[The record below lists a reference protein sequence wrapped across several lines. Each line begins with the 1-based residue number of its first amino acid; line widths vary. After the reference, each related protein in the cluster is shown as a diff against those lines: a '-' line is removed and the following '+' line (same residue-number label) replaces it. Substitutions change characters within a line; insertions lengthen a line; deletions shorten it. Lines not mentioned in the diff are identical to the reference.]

1 MDITTQKRNAKQFI
15 EDWKDRGR
23 EKQDSQSF
31 WLSLLREVLGV
42 ENPENFIKFEEKVKL
57 SHDSFIDGYIEQ
69 THVMIEQKGSNK
81 DLDKAIKQS
90 DGSLLTP
97 FQQAQRY
104 SAALPYSRR
113 PRWIVTCNFK
123 EFRIYD
129 MEHPNS
135 EPVKIELKDL
145 ETSYYQLEFLV
156 DKSNEHLEKEK
167 RVSLSA
173 GELVGK
179 IYDELLKQYK
189 DPDNEHSQKSINQ
202 LCVRIVFCLYAED
215 AGIFGKR
222 NMFHDYLEQF
232 DTRQMRQALIKLFNV
247 LDTKEEDRD
256 PYLADDDPKLA
267 EFPYVNGGMFSNEDI
282 EIPSFTDELRDLLLS
297 KASDEFDWSE
307 ISPTIFG
314 AVFEST
320 LNPETRRQGGMHY
333 TSVEN
338 IHKVIDPLFLND
350 LKNELNEIK
359 KTNELA
365 TLKKKAKKFQEK
377 LANLTFFD
385 PACGSGNFLTETYLQ
400 LRKLENE
407 AIKLIYP
414 NPSLDV
420 GQAKDI
426 IKVSIQQFYGIEIN
440 DFAVSVA
447 KTALWIAE
455 SQMLEETK
463 DIFYADW
470 DFLPLKTYTHI
481 HEGNAL
487 TMDWN
492 DVIPNYACHYIMGNP
507 PFVGYGL
514 QTKEQK
520 QNIRNIYVDEN
531 GKPLKNAGKIDFV
544 AGWYYRAAQYIYKT
558 NIQVAFVS
566 TNSITQGDQVYP
578 VWQPLFNQFQ
588 IHINFAY
595 KTFIWNSEAKD
606 KAHVHVV
613 IIGFSFAKLNKKK
626 VLYEES
632 TYKVVNNINAYLLDA
647 PNILLKS
654 IFKPLCLVPKMTTGN
669 RPADGGYL
677 IIEKN
682 QFQDFIKKEPKA
694 KKWIK
699 KLTGAREYLH
709 NEDRYCLWLVGI
721 TPKEL
726 HQMPLVLQRVE
737 ECKKDRLNGAKDR
750 QKLAETPWLFREKK
764 NPTKYLLIPRVSS
777 ENRRYIPIGYLND
790 KTIPTDSATIIPNAN
805 LFELGVLESNMHM
818 AWMRTVA
825 GRLKSDYRYSAKIV
839 YNNFPWPTPTDKQ
852 KEKIKKTAQ
861 AILDARALYPDSSLA
876 DLYDPLTMP
885 KELLKAHQD
894 NDRAVME
901 AYGLP
906 VKGTTESDAVAYL
919 FRMYEKL
926 IKDKE
931 K

>member
-15 EDWKDRGR
+15 QNWQNRGH

-31 WLSLLREVLGV
+31 WLQLLRDVLGV
-42 ENPENFIKFEEKVKL
+42 EEPEQFIKFEKKVQL
-57 SHDSFIDGYIEQ
+57 SHESFIDGYIEQ

-81 DLDKAIKQS
+81 DLDKPIRQS
-90 DGSLLTP
+90 SGEVLTP

-104 SAALPYSRR
+104 ANNLPYSER
-113 PRWIVTCNFK
+113 PRWIVTCNFI
-123 EFRIYD
+123 EFRVYD

-135 EPVKIELKDL
+135 EPVRIELKDL
-145 ETSYYQLEFLV
+145 EKNYYQLEFLV

-167 RVSLSA
+167 QISLSA

-189 DPDNEHSQKSINQ
+189 DPNDEHSQKSINQ

-232 DTRQMRQALIKLFNV
+232 DTRQMRQALIKLFKV
-247 LDTKEEDRD
+247 LDTKEKSRD

-282 EIPSFTDELRDLLLS
+282 EIPSFTDELRNLLLS

-359 KTNELA
+359 KTKQLA
-365 TLKKKAKKFQEK
+365 TLKKKASKFQDK

-492 DVIPNYACHYIMGNP
+492 AVIPNYACHYIMGNP
-507 PFVGYGL
+507 PFIGYKL
-514 QTKEQK
+514 LSKSQK
-520 QNIRNIYVDEN
+520 KNLVDLMGNIRSIDYVT
-531 GKPLKNAGKIDFV
+531 
-544 AGWYYRAAQYIYKT
+544 GWYFKSLEYIQKT
-558 NIQVAFVS
+558 NIKCALVS
-566 TNSITQGDQVYP
+566 TNSITQGSAIQNI
-578 VWQPLFNQFQ
+578 WEPLTKKFDFE
-588 IHINFAY
+588 INFGY
-595 KTFIWNSEAKD
+595 RSFPWTSEAKE
-606 KAHVHVV
+606 KAILHVV
-613 IIGFSFAKLNKKK
+613 ILGFSYHGNKEKIIFDNGK
-626 VLYEES
+626 IIK
-632 TYKVVNNINAYLLDA
+632 TNKINPYLV
-647 PNILLKS
+647 PGKT
-654 IFKPLCLVPKMTTGN
+654 IFIKRRSKPLSNVPKMTKG
-669 RPADGGYL
+669 AQLIDGGNFLITNKQAAELLANNETRDCVYQYL
-677 IIEKN
+677 NATKFLN
-682 QFQDFIKKEPKA
+682 TSP
-694 KKWIK
+694 
-699 KLTGAREYLH
+699 
-709 NEDRYCLWLVGI
+709 NENKTYCLYLRDCPISVIRKNKIIYNKVNDVKKYRENSKAI
-721 TPKEL
+721 TTKEL
-726 HQMPLVLQRVE
+726 S
-737 ECKKDRLNGAKDR
+737 D
-750 QKLAETPWLFREKK
+750 
-764 NPTKYLLIPRVSS
+764 NPTQYFQSQVPKHTSIVVPVVSS
-777 ENRRYIPIGYLND
+777 ENRRYIPMDFMSTKVVYTNALFYIDN
-790 KTIPTDSATIIPNAN
+790 ATLYDFGI
-805 LFELGVLESNMHM
+805 LESNIHM
-818 AWMRTVA
+818 AWMREIA
-825 GRLKSDYRYSAKIV
+825 GRLEMRYRYSNTLV
-839 YNNFPWPTPTDKQ
+839 YDNFVWPTPTDKQ
-852 KEKIKKTAQ
+852 KAKIEKTAQ
-861 AILDARALYPDSSLA
+861 AILDARTLYSDSSLA

-906 VKGTTESDAVAYL
+906 VKGTTESDAVAFL
-919 FRMYEKL
+919 FKMYEKL
-926 IKDKE
+926 VEKDK
-931 K
+931 

>member
-1 MDITTQKRNAKQFI
+1 MDVTTQKRNAKNFI
-15 EDWKDRGR
+15 EEWKDRGR

-31 WLSLLREVLGV
+31 WLSLLRDVLGI
-42 ENPENFIKFEEKVKL
+42 ENPETFIKFEEKVKL
-57 SHDSFIDGYIEQ
+57 SHDSFIDGYIDQ
-69 THVMIEQKGSNK
+69 THVMIEQKGSDK
-81 DLDKAIKQS
+81 DLDKAIRQS

-123 EFRIYD
+123 EFRVYD
-129 MEHPNS
+129 MENPNS
-135 EPVKIELKDL
+135 EPVRIELKDL
-145 ETSYYQLEFLV
+145 ATNYYQLEFLV
-156 DKSNEHLEKEK
+156 DKSNEHIEREKQ
-167 RVSLSA
+167 VSLSA

-179 IYDELLKQYK
+179 IYDELLKQYR

-215 AGIFGKR
+215 AGIFGKK
-222 NMFHDYLEQF
+222 NMFHDYLEEF
-232 DTRQMRQALIKLFNV
+232 DARQMRKALIALFKV
-247 LDTKEEDRD
+247 LDTKIEDRD

-267 EFPYVNGGMFSNEDI
+267 EFPYVNGGMFSDEDI
-282 EIPSFTDELRDLLLS
+282 EIPPFTDELRNLLLR

-320 LNPETRRQGGMHY
+320 LNPEIRRQGGMHY

-338 IHKVIDPLFLND
+338 IHKVIDPLFLDD
-350 LKNELNEIK
+350 LKDELNEIK
-359 KTNELA
+359 KTKQPA
-365 TLKKKAKKFQEK
+365 TLKKKAKIFQER
-377 LANLTFFD
+377 LSNLTFFD

-400 LRKLENE
+400 LRRLEND

-507 PFVGYGL
+507 PFVGF
-514 QTKEQK
+514 KFANKSQK
-520 QNIRNIYVDEN
+520 DSLKIAIN
-531 GKPLKNAGKIDFV
+531 GDVKASLLDFV
-544 AGWYYRAAQYIYKT
+544 CGWYFKSARYIQSSMT
-558 NIQVAFVS
+558 EVAFVS
-566 TNSITQGDQVYP
+566 TNSISQGKMVANLWGCLLNKYH
-578 VWQPLFNQFQ
+578 L
-588 IHINFAY
+588 IINFAV
-595 KTFIWNSEAKD
+595 KSFVWSNETKD
-606 KAHVHVV
+606 QASVHVV
-613 IIGFSFAKLNKKK
+613 IIGFSTHSRRNKYLYSSTDAPTKVREISPYLFEGGNELITNRRIPLCNVPKLIMGNQAMDHGNLILSVEEKNELIAKNPLAKKFIKRYMMGNEFINNKK
-626 VLYEES
+626 
-632 TYKVVNNINAYLLDA
+632 
-647 PNILLKS
+647 
-654 IFKPLCLVPKMTTGN
+654 
-669 RPADGGYL
+669 
-677 IIEKN
+677 
-682 QFQDFIKKEPKA
+682 
-694 KKWIK
+694 
-699 KLTGAREYLH
+699 
-709 NEDRYCLWLVGI
+709 RYCLWLVNCS
-721 TPKEL
+721 PNEL
-726 HQMPLVLQRVE
+726 KKLPLVYQRVKAVQE
-737 ECKKDRLNGAKDR
+737 FRANSKDAGARKKAL
-750 QKLAETPWLFREKK
+750 TPTLFREQR
-764 NPTKYLLIPRVSS
+764 NPKHFLAIPIVSS
-777 ENRRYIPIGYLND
+777 GRRRYIPMAFLDDN
-790 KTIPTDSATIIPNAN
+790 TIVGNKLYIMNNATKYHFGI
-805 LFELGVLESNMHM
+805 LSSNIHN
-818 AWMRTVA
+818 AWMRQVGA
-825 GRLKSDYRYSAKIV
+825 RLKADYTYSKDIV
-839 YNNFPWPTPTDKQ
+839 YNNFPWPLPTDKQ
-852 KEKIKKTAQ
+852 KEKIEKTAQ

-885 KELLKAHQD
+885 RELLKAHQD

-906 VKGTTESDAVAYL
+906 VRGTTESDAVAYL
-919 FRMYEKL
+919 FKMYEDLTK
-926 IKDKE
+926 
-931 K
+931 

>member
-15 EDWKDRGR
+15 QNWQNRGH

-31 WLSLLREVLGV
+31 WLQLLRDVLGV
-42 ENPENFIKFEEKVKL
+42 EEPEQFIKFEKKVQL
-57 SHDSFIDGYIEQ
+57 SHESFIDGYIDQ

-81 DLDKAIKQS
+81 DLDKPIRQS
-90 DGSLLTP
+90 SGELLTP

-104 SAALPYSRR
+104 ANNLPYSER
-113 PRWIVTCNFK
+113 PRWIVTCNFI
-123 EFRIYD
+123 EFRVYD

-135 EPVKIELKDL
+135 EPVRIELKDL
-145 ETSYYQLEFLV
+145 EKNYYQLEFLV

-167 RVSLSA
+167 QVSLSA

-189 DPDNEHSQKSINQ
+189 DPNNEHSQKSINQ

-232 DTRQMRQALIKLFNV
+232 DARQMRQALIKLFKV

-282 EIPSFTDELRDLLLS
+282 EIPSFTDELRSLLLS

-359 KTNELA
+359 KTKQLA
-365 TLKKKAKKFQEK
+365 TLKKKARKFQEK

-492 DVIPNYACHYIMGNP
+492 NVIPNYACHYIMGNP
-507 PFVGYGL
+507 PFIGASMMN
-514 QTKEQK
+514 KEQK
-520 QNIRNIYVDEN
+520 EEAVSIFGKRPRTRSIDYV
-531 GKPLKNAGKIDFV
+531 GA
-544 AGWYYRAAQYIYKT
+544 WYYKAAKF
-558 NIQVAFVS
+558 IQGTEIKCAFVS
-566 TNSITQGDQVYP
+566 TNSITEGEQV
-578 VWQPLFNQFQ
+578 QPMWSELYNKYH
-588 IHINFAY
+588 IIINFAY
-595 KTFIWNSEAKD
+595 KTFIWTTEAKS
-606 KAHVHVV
+606 KAAVHCV
-613 IIGFSFAKLNKKK
+613 IIGFSLLDNRNKIIFYDDTK
-626 VLYEES
+626 EC
-632 TYKVVNNINAYLLDA
+632 VNQINSYLLDA
-647 PNILLKS
+647 PNVLVRNRS
-654 IFKPLCLVPKMTTGN
+654 KPLNKNTLKMTKGN
-669 RPADGGYL
+669 QPSDGGNL
-677 IIEKN
+677 LLTIDEKN
-682 QFQDFIKKEPKA
+682 RVIKKYPDLKEV
-694 KKWIK
+694 IK
-699 KLTGAREYLH
+699 LYLTARDYLH
-709 NEDRYCLWLVGI
+709 NNNERFCLWFKDKDVTNYNNPFVKRRLELV
-721 TPKEL
+721 K
-726 HQMPLVLQRVE
+726 Q
-737 ECKKDRLNGAKDR
+737 
-750 QKLAETPWLFREKK
+750 FREKSSAR
-764 NPTKYLLIPRVSS
+764 PTREKAQTPYLFFSTPQTNENYLCVPEISS
-777 ENRRYIPIGYLND
+777 ERRRYIPIGFLTGDVIASN
-790 KTIPTDSATIIPNAN
+790 KLLIV
-805 LFELGVLESNMHM
+805 LGAKLYDLGILESNVHM
-818 AWMRTVA
+818 AWVRTVA
-825 GRLKSDYRYSAKIV
+825 GRLKSDYQYSSSVV
-839 YNNFPWPTPTDKQ
+839 YNTFPWPTPTDKQ
-852 KEKIKKTAQ
+852 KAKIEKTAQ

-901 AYGLP
+901 AYGLS
-906 VKGTTESDAVAYL
+906 VKGTTESDAVAHL
-919 FRMYEKL
+919 FKMYEKL
-926 IKDKE
+926 TKE
-931 K
+931 Q

>member
-15 EDWKDRGR
+15 QNWQNRGH

-31 WLSLLREVLGV
+31 WLQLLRDVLGV
-42 ENPENFIKFEEKVKL
+42 EEPEQFIKFEKKVQL
-57 SHDSFIDGYIEQ
+57 SHESFIDGYIDQ

-81 DLDKAIKQS
+81 DLDKPIRQS
-90 DGSLLTP
+90 SGELLTP

-104 SAALPYSRR
+104 ANNLPYSER
-113 PRWIVTCNFK
+113 PRWIVTCNFI
-123 EFRIYD
+123 EFRVYD

-135 EPVKIELKDL
+135 EPVRIELKDL
-145 ETSYYQLEFLV
+145 EKNYYQLEFLV

-167 RVSLSA
+167 QVSLSA

-189 DPDNEHSQKSINQ
+189 DPNNEHSQKSINQ

-232 DTRQMRQALIKLFNV
+232 DVRQMRQALIKLFKV

-282 EIPSFTDELRDLLLS
+282 EIPSFTDELRSLLLS

-359 KTNELA
+359 KTKQLA
-365 TLKKKAKKFQEK
+365 TLKKKARKFQEK

-492 DVIPNYACHYIMGNP
+492 NVIPNYACHYIMGNP
-507 PFVGYGL
+507 PFIGASMMN
-514 QTKEQK
+514 KEQK
-520 QNIRNIYVDEN
+520 EEAVSIFGKRPRTRSIDYV
-531 GKPLKNAGKIDFV
+531 GA
-544 AGWYYRAAQYIYKT
+544 WYYKAAKF
-558 NIQVAFVS
+558 IQGTEIKCAFVS
-566 TNSITQGDQVYP
+566 TNSITEGEQV
-578 VWQPLFNQFQ
+578 QPMWSELYNKYH
-588 IHINFAY
+588 IIINFAY
-595 KTFIWNSEAKD
+595 KTFIWTTEAKS
-606 KAHVHVV
+606 KAAVHCV
-613 IIGFSFAKLNKKK
+613 IIGFSLLDNRNKIIFYDDTK
-626 VLYEES
+626 EC
-632 TYKVVNNINAYLLDA
+632 VNQINSYLLDA
-647 PNILLKS
+647 PNVLVRNRS
-654 IFKPLCLVPKMTTGN
+654 KPLNKNTLKMTKGN
-669 RPADGGYL
+669 QPSDGGNL
-677 IIEKN
+677 LLTIDEKN
-682 QFQDFIKKEPKA
+682 RVIKKYPDLKEV
-694 KKWIK
+694 IK
-699 KLTGAREYLH
+699 LYLTARDYLH
-709 NEDRYCLWLVGI
+709 NNNERFCLWFKDKDVTNYNNPFVKRRLELV
-721 TPKEL
+721 K
-726 HQMPLVLQRVE
+726 Q
-737 ECKKDRLNGAKDR
+737 
-750 QKLAETPWLFREKK
+750 FREKSSAR
-764 NPTKYLLIPRVSS
+764 PTREKAQTPYLFFSTPQTNENYLCVPEISS
-777 ENRRYIPIGYLND
+777 ERRRYIPIGFLTGDVIASN
-790 KTIPTDSATIIPNAN
+790 KLLIV
-805 LFELGVLESNMHM
+805 LGAKLYDLGILESNVHM
-818 AWMRTVA
+818 AWVRTVA
-825 GRLKSDYRYSAKIV
+825 GRLKSDYQYSSSVV
-839 YNNFPWPTPTDKQ
+839 YNTFPWPTPTDKQ
-852 KEKIKKTAQ
+852 KAKIEKTAQ
-861 AILDARALYPDSSLA
+861 AILDARALYPDSTLA

-901 AYGLP
+901 AYGLS
-906 VKGTTESDAVAYL
+906 VKGTTESDAVAHL
-919 FRMYEKL
+919 FKMYEKL
-926 IKDKE
+926 TKE
-931 K
+931 Q

>member
-1 MDITTQKRNAKQFI
+1 MMDVATQKRNAKKFI
-15 EDWKDRGR
+15 EEWQNRGHER
-23 EKQDSQSF
+23 QDSQSF
-31 WLSLLREVLGV
+31 WIQLLRDVLGV
-42 ENPENFIKFEEKVKL
+42 EEPEQFIRFEEKVKL
-57 SHDSFIDGYIEQ
+57 THDSFIDGYIEQ
-69 THVMIEQKGSNK
+69 THVLIEQKGSSK

-104 SAALPYSRR
+104 AIALSYSKR

-123 EFRIYD
+123 EFRVYD

-135 EPVKIELKDL
+135 EPAKIELSDL
-145 ETSYYQLEFLV
+145 AADYYRLEFLV
-156 DKSNEHLEKEK
+156 DKTNQHLEKEK
-167 RVSLSA
+167 QVSLSA

-179 IYDELLKQYK
+179 IYDALLKQYK
-189 DPDNEHSQKSINQ
+189 NPDDEHSQKSINQ
-202 LCVRIVFCLYAED
+202 LCVRLVFCLYAED
-215 AGIFGKR
+215 AGIFGRK

-232 DTRQMRQALIKLFNV
+232 KSRELRRVLIRLFRV
-247 LDTKEEDRD
+247 LDTKEKDRD

-267 EFPYVNGGMFSNEDI
+267 EFPYVNGGMFSSEDI
-282 EIPSFTDELRDLLLS
+282 EIPPFTDELRDLLLR
-297 KASDEFDWSE
+297 KASDEFDWSN

-350 LKNELNEIK
+350 LKDELNEIK
-359 KTNELA
+359 QYKQPA
-365 TLKKKAKKFQEK
+365 TLKKKAKAFQEK
-377 LANLTFFD
+377 LAHLTFFD

-407 AIKLIYP
+407 SIKLIYP

-426 IKVSIQQFYGIEIN
+426 VKVSIQQFYGIEIN

-507 PFVGYGL
+507 PFIGYKL
-514 QTKEQK
+514 QDAQQK
-520 QNIRNIYVDEN
+520 QDLQNLNIKAKSIDYVT
-531 GKPLKNAGKIDFV
+531 
-544 AGWYYRAAQYIYKT
+544 GWYYKACYFMKDTEIKS
-558 NIQVAFVS
+558 AFVS
-566 TNSITQGDQVYP
+566 TNSICQGEQVSEI
-578 VWQPLFNQFQ
+578 WKPLVKKFDLT
-588 IHINFAY
+588 ILFAY

-606 KAHVHVV
+606 KANVHVI
-613 IIGFSFAKLNKKK
+613 IIGFQLNNSNQPKILFSGGLIKK
-626 VLYEES
+626 VDH
-632 TYKVVNNINAYLLDA
+632 INE
-647 PNILLKS
+647 
-654 IFKPLCLVPKMTTGN
+654 
-669 RPADGGYL
+669 YL
-677 IIEKN
+677 IPYKDIFVSPSRKP
-682 QFQDFIKKEPKA
+682 IISGVSPMIYGSEPREGNFLIMSNDEARNIASKYSELKPYIRDYVSA
-694 KKWIK
+694 KDYISNKFRK
-699 KLTGAREYLH
+699 
-709 NEDRYCLWLVGI
+709 CLWLVNAS
-721 TPKEL
+721 PK
-726 HQMPLVLQRVE
+726 VLRSNNWII
-737 ECKKDRLNGAKDR
+737 DRLDSVK
-750 QKLAETPWLFREKK
+750 KYREKSK
-764 NPTKYLLIPRVSS
+764 QKTAHAMASQPYLFASIRQPNTNYLLFTIHSS
-777 ENRRYIPIGYLND
+777 ADRRYIPIGYVD
-790 KTIPTDSATIIPNAN
+790 KNIIASNACFTVPDAS
-805 LFELGVLESNMHM
+805 LFTFGILTSNIHM
-818 AWMRTVA
+818 AWTKVVA
-825 GRLKSDYRYSAKIV
+825 GRIKSDFRYSNTLV
-839 YNNFPWPTPTDKQ
+839 YNTFPWPTPTDKQ
-852 KEKIKKTAQ
+852 KAKIEKTAQ

-906 VKGTTESDAVAYL
+906 VNGTTESDAVAYL
-919 FRMYEKL
+919 FKMYEKL
-926 IKDKE
+926 TNKK
-931 K
+931 